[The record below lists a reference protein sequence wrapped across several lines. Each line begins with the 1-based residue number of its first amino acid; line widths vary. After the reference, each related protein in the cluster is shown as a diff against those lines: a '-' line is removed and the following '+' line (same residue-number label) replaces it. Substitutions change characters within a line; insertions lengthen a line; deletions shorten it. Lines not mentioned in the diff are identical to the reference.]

1 VGIEVGRMRR
11 RDVLAAIGSVG
22 VVATAGCSS
31 VGSTTITNPAEERSE
46 DGDVNLNYR
55 TESGENLATLT
66 VMPGRQRYSGNRGM
80 EVPVKIALTH
90 GGATKIESVR
100 FDLRAPPTSTGGASV
115 PAEVAFTTPFAK
127 PHPSIELYTGP
138 DDVSTI
144 LEIPDT
150 GEQGDGTMVF
160 DFLLTGVR
168 DATTEL
174 SIDAGIELSEGG
186 VLGQNYTLEGLALVP
201 LPDKTE

>member
-1 VGIEVGRMRR
+1 MRR
-11 RDVLAAIGSVG
+11 RDLLAAVGTVG
-22 VVATAGCSS
+22 VTATAGCSS
-31 VGSTTITNPAEERSE
+31 VGSTTLTNPEVEQTD
-46 DGDVNLNYR
+46 DGDVNLNFR
-55 TESGENLATLT
+55 TESGENVATLT
-66 VMPGRQRYSGNRGM
+66 VMPGRQRYSGHRGT
-80 EVPVKIALTH
+80 EIPVRIALTH
-90 GGATKIESVR
+90 GDATRIESVR
-100 FDLRAPPTSTGGASV
+100 LDLRAPPTVTGAGV

-127 PHPSIELYTGP
+127 PHPSIKLYTDP

-174 SIDAGIELSEGG
+174 SVDATMELSEDG
-186 VLGQNYTLEGLALVP
+186 VLGQNYTLEGLTLVA
-201 LPDKTE
+201 LPDRTE

>member
-1 VGIEVGRMRR
+1 MGTEMGHMRR
-11 RDVLAAIGSVG
+11 RDVLGAVGTVG
-22 VVATAGCSS
+22 VTATAGCSS
-31 VGSTTITNPAEERSE
+31 LSSTTIGNPAEEQTD
-46 DGDVNLNYR
+46 DGDVNLNFR
-55 TESGENLATLT
+55 TESGKNVATLT
-66 VMPGRQRYSGNRGM
+66 VMPGRQRYSGSRGT
-80 EVPVKIALTH
+80 EIPVKIALTH
-90 GGATKIESVR
+90 GDATKIESVR
-100 FDLRAPPTSTGGASV
+100 VDLRAPPTSTGASV
-115 PAEVAFTTPFAK
+115 PAEIAFTTPFAK
-127 PHPSIELYTGP
+127 PHPSIKLYTDP

-174 SIDAGIELSEGG
+174 SIDATVELSADG

-201 LPDKTE
+201 LPDGME

>member
-1 VGIEVGRMRR
+1 MRR
-11 RDVLAAIGSVG
+11 RDVLAAVGSVG

-31 VGSTTITNPAEERSE
+31 VGSTTLTNPDEEQTN
-46 DGDVNLNYR
+46 DGEVNLNFR
-55 TESGENLATLT
+55 TESGENVATLT
-66 VMPGRQRYSGNRGM
+66 IMPGRQRYSGHRGP
-80 EVPVKIALTH
+80 EIPVKIALTH
-90 GGATKIESVR
+90 GDATKIESVR
-100 FDLRAPPTSTGGASV
+100 LDLRAPPSSTGGGV

-127 PHPSIELYTGP
+127 PHPSIELYTDP

-150 GEQGDGTMVF
+150 AEQGDGTMVF

-174 SIDAGIELSEGG
+174 SVDATMELSEDG

-201 LPDKTE
+201 LPDGME